1 MKMTLGKKITVL
13 FFIPLL
19 IIISVLSMLIFS
31 TISQYVNNWVQLEI
45 RGITEINATDLAGQI
60 DSVRIAVLSIANI
73 LESVDGNSE
82 NARERVSN
90 VLHSMLINDAIYN
103 VWVVYEPQAFDG
115 NDDAHRYDYPGAPSG
130 RFIRSYV
137 KQDGEIVV
145 APDMDDVSIDD
156 PELSPWYTR
165 PRDSGQLYIDLD
177 NENVNIWNY
186 GLDEDPIYTLSI
198 VSPIFRD
205 GQVIG
210 AIGADIE
217 FDSMV
222 ISIDGG
228 LRSTVAVF
236 YSNGRIFYSPDLK
249 YAEESIYTLGFSD
262 PALIRGSFDS
272 AEPLFL
278 PDEYCIFTDT
288 MGVTFFQP
296 VPIRNYDQGGLF
308 LYVST
313 PRTVIFERLFPVFLI
328 IAATAITLI
337 GVMVVMLI
345 YVMRKISNP
354 INQLTLAADAIS
366 QGNIETEIGYYSD
379 ANSEIGLL
387 SQSLHRMVERFRVHA
402 MDMEQAQRETFA
414 KRQIETFITDSSSMR
429 ETFERLTVSLCE
441 HADVFKTT
449 IVYINTGKAS
459 AFSYV
464 NPQLSAYIP
473 ERNPNAY
480 DFLHN
485 GQVEALLADRKIIFL
500 NSHSIAAGNMT
511 FLDEQAK
518 SACLIPLR
526 EDVLLGYLILENS
539 TKITLSEGTESI
551 LMYIAGILSVWL
563 SGKDWDQNQPQ

>member
-328 IAATAITLI
+328 IAATIPTGVI
-337 GVMVVMLI
+337 GILFRDVF
-345 YVMRKISNP
+345 
-354 INQLTLAADAIS
+354 AAM
-366 QGNIETEIGYYSD
+366 Y
-379 ANSEIGLL
+379 GLL
-387 SQSLHRMVERFRVHA
+387 SSVGVGFLATGAILIVAERIGRNEKSLTEAGFGGAIFVGACQGIAIWPGLSR
-402 MDMEQAQRETFA
+402 
-414 KRQIETFITDSSSMR
+414 SG
-429 ETFERLTVSLCE
+429 
-441 HADVFKTT
+441 TT
-449 IVYINTGKAS
+449 IFGSLVSGLTRGAAVKFAFLISIPAIMGS
-459 AFSYV
+459 A
-464 NPQLSAYIP
+464 I
-473 ERNPNAY
+473 
-480 DFLHN
+480 
-485 GQVEALLADRKIIFL
+485 VEAPGA
-500 NSHSIAAGNMT
+500 
-511 FLDEQAK
+511 
-518 SACLIPLR
+518 LR
-526 EDVLLGYLILENS
+526 EGIGAAMAAPVLVGMTVAAISGFIAIKTMITVVSQKKLFYFSIYTWILGISVLIYALF
-539 TKITLSEGTESI
+539 L
-551 LMYIAGILSVWL
+551 A
-563 SGKDWDQNQPQ
+563 